1 MAREKLAL
9 HGGGP
14 VRTAP
19 YPAWP
24 RLGEGDLEAVA
35 AVLEGSDWGGAGAA
49 VARFEALFAQVHDA
63 AYGIAAA
70 NGSLALELALLAAG
84 VGPGD
89 EVVVPAHSFI
99 ATAAAVS
106 RIGAVPV
113 FADIEATTYNID
125 PERVAE
131 AVSEK
136 TAAVIVV
143 HFGGAPADMDRFG
156 DLAAAHGFLLIEDA
170 AHAHGAEW
178 HGKRAG
184 SFGLAGMFSFQN
196 SKAMTAG
203 EGGIVITSD
212 GDLAAKARSIAN
224 AGRRPGRGW
233 FEHFELGA
241 NMRLTAMQA
250 AILSRQLERL
260 PAEIRLREQNNAAFE
275 QELAGVD
282 GLYLQEAPAGVS
294 AQTLYLRPGRVVEDA
309 FGIGR
314 DEFVAAMQAE
324 GIPLRPFYPHPLY
337 RNALFQDRER
347 RVGECPVAE
356 QSSKDSFWLPMSLFM
371 GGEDDAADIARAM
384 RKIHEAVKS
393 KSGKPRVNGPAASN
407 PEQRRA
413 DPSYNDRS

>member
-1 MAREKLAL
+1 MTREKLAL
-9 HGGGP
+9 YGGSP
-14 VRTAP
+14 VRSAP

-24 RLGEGDLEAVA
+24 RLGDGDLEAAA

-49 VARFEALFAQVHDA
+49 VAQFEALFAQVHDA
-63 AYGIAAA
+63 AHGIAAA

-84 VGPGD
+84 IGPGD
-89 EVVVPAHSFI
+89 EVIVPAHSFI

-136 TAAVIVV
+136 TAAAVVV
-143 HFGGAPADMDRFG
+143 HFGGAMADMDRLG
-156 DLAAAHGFLLIEDA
+156 DLAARHGLLLIEDA

-178 HGKRAG
+178 QGKRAG

-203 EGGIVITSD
+203 EGGIVITGD
-212 GDLAAKARSIAN
+212 EDLAAKARSIAN

-233 FEHFELGA
+233 FEHFELGT
-241 NMRLTAMQA
+241 NLRMTAMQA

-260 PAEIRLREQNNAAFE
+260 PLEIRRRERNNAAFE

-294 AQTLYLRPGRVVEDA
+294 AQTLYLRPGRILESA

-324 GIPLRPFYPHPLY
+324 GIPIRPFYPHPLY
-337 RNALFQDRER
+337 RNALFQNYEHRA
-347 RVGECPVAE
+347 GACPVAE
-356 QSSKDSFWLPMSLFM
+356 QSSRDSFWLPMNLFM

-384 RKIHEAVKS
+384 RKIHEAVKPK
-393 KSGKPRVNGPAASN
+393 KSRANVNGPAA
-407 PEQRRA
+407 PRI
-413 DPSYNDRS
+413 D